1 MLLLIVYLIHQ
12 AIYPTIIIVLV
23 ALKRSPIDN
32 GALSQVRRARGQ
44 DSEAAEGGMSST
56 IVFHQSVF
64 HSCAGDLEEMD
75 GTTESI
81 PTGDRRSTHSLET
94 SMREAETKTVGN
106 FA

>member
-1 MLLLIVYLIHQ
+1 
-12 AIYPTIIIVLV
+12 
-23 ALKRSPIDN
+23 
-32 GALSQVRRARGQ
+32 
-44 DSEAAEGGMSST
+44 MSST

-64 HSCAGDLEEMD
+64 HSGAGDLEEMD
-75 GTTESI
+75 GTTEGI